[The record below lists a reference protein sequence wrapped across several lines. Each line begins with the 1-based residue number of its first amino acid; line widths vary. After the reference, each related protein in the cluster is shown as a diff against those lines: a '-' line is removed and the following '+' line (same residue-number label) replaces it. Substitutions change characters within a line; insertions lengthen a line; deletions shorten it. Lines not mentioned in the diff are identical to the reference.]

1 MVESALKWLD
11 IDEFNSRA
19 GYRPG
24 FGYLDPAEAADEILD
39 AVLEFRRAAEANG
52 VTWLGLARQQLAR
65 ECKLTHPC
73 PTVLCHG
80 QGCARSG
87 GAETRRLG

>member
-1 MVESALKWLD
+1 VAT
-11 IDEFNSRA
+11 RA
-19 GYRPG
+19 R
-24 FGYLDPAEAADEILD
+24 PAEGAVIQLRQITLPRSAIIG